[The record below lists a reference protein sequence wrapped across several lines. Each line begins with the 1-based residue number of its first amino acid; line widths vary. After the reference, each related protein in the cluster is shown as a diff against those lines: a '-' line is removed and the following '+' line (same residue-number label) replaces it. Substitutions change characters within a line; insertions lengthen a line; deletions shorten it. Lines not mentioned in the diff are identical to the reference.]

1 MRSPVNCTKMYEIL
15 NFKQKS
21 VYGNVGRVGALG
33 QIRTADIRLRRPTLY
48 PAELRA
54 QYLVD
59 TPQFSDTK
67 GFMLFAHI
75 NLALSASVI
84 IC

>member
-1 MRSPVNCTKMYEIL
+1 MAVAGESLMITGKA
-15 NFKQKS
+15 
-21 VYGNVGRVGALG
+21 VGALEV
-33 QIRTADIRLRRPTLY
+33 IRTPDIRLRRPTLY

-59 TPQFSDTK
+59 TPQIIDNK

-75 NLALSASVI
+75 NLTLSASVI

>member
-1 MRSPVNCTKMYEIL
+1 MHFIKFFDI
-15 NFKQKS
+15 
-21 VYGNVGRVGALG
+21 GALEV
-33 QIRTADIRLRRPTLY
+33 IRTPDIRLRRPTLY

-59 TPQFSDTK
+59 TPQFSDTI
-67 GFMLFAHI
+67 GFILFAHI

-84 IC
+84 ICNI